1 MMHSTSFP
9 AFLYEFFQNTA
20 SVTLFQT
27 YTEQRIN
34 CATTATTKQKST
46 IVACSDQV
54 NRSVI
59 ICLYLIWIKFAPMG
73 DPAGREM
80 NKSAVA
86 GGAAVSWGT
95 GARKDR
101 PVLRAFQSKR
111 ATTKLYSSLRNLI
124 SYIKETRICKKS
136 TYGWPFLFCILF

>member
-86 GGAAVSWGT
+86 GGAAVS
-95 GARKDR
+95 
-101 PVLRAFQSKR
+101 
-111 ATTKLYSSLRNLI
+111 
-124 SYIKETRICKKS
+124 
-136 TYGWPFLFCILF
+136 